1 MNQQSDNQNASA
13 LFMQLVLTFHTAAW
27 QQMGK
32 MVNPM
37 SGKAERNL
45 ELSKNSIDM
54 LGMIEEKTK
63 GNLSDEESKFL
74 RQILT
79 ELRMNYVEESKK
91 PDEKTEGNDAEEKNS
106 EKTKDGDI
114 DSDSE

>member
-1 MNQQSDNQNASA
+1 MNTQSDNQNVSA

-37 SGKAERNL
+37 TGKAERNL

-54 LGMIEEKTK
+54 LGMIENKTE
-63 GNLSDEESKFL
+63 GNLTDEEAKFL

-91 PDEKTEGNDAEEKNS
+91 PAEETIEKDSKEPKKDDESSS
-106 EKTKDGDI
+106 E
-114 DSDSE
+114 SE